1 MKFKKGFTLIELLV
15 VVGIIAVLAA
25 VVLSSLGNARNKGA
39 DAGVKQDL
47 SNARSQA
54 EVFYNTV
61 GASSYDGVCG
71 TNGVDG
77 IGPLL
82 YDASR
87 AAGLSGVYYAQAAG
101 ENGKATC
108 NATSNAWAA
117 EVPLSTSG
125 EFWCADSTGVSHAV
139 TGTSL
144 ADETDYTCN

>member
-25 VVLSSLGNARNKGA
+25 VVLASLGNARNKGA
-39 DAGVKQDL
+39 DAAVKQDL
-47 SNARSQA
+47 ANARSQA
-54 EVFYNTV
+54 EVFYSTV
-61 GASSYDGVCG
+61 GSNSYTNVCG
-71 TNGVDG
+71 ASGVGG

-87 AAGLSGVYYAQAAG
+87 AAGLSGLYTPGAAG
-101 ENGKATC
+101 AIGQATC
-108 NATSNAWAA
+108 NSNAIAWAA

-125 EFWCADSTGVSHAV
+125 DFWCADSTGVSHSV

-144 ADETDYTCN
+144 ANATDYTCN